1 MIGNVVSIMWLLFMT
16 IALVMMSVMA
26 YTSIKTDFG
35 CLRDV
40 KELKSL
46 RKLVKEQSETI
57 ENRERRIIEL
67 EQELENQYGVGY
79 DEHWQDINTH
89 GSRRCAYR
97 RHVTTEESDK
107 CEEAHHNLDDQKH
120 GGSIF
125 VYS

>member
-67 EQELENQYGVGY
+67 EQELDKVCVANTQLYTALCVINGENTKEENESISSELDTLIYG
-79 DEHWQDINTH
+79 DST
-89 GSRRCAYR
+89 
-97 RHVTTEESDK
+97 
-107 CEEAHHNLDDQKH
+107 QKL
-120 GGSIF
+120 GE
-125 VYS
+125 